1 MKFSLH
7 IFEIMKVVD
16 ACRYHIVRMNH
27 TLHFADSM
35 EFIIIIMHSLRSIIS
50 LVRYSVRIVPL
61 HDVSFDACVQ
71 ANLYRFGINTAPV
84 NRNYHNLCGFLWQGE
99 LSVCAGR

>member
-35 EFIIIIMHSLRSIIS
+35 EFIGSAEIS
-50 LVRYSVRIVPL
+50 
-61 HDVSFDACVQ
+61 
-71 ANLYRFGINTAPV
+71 G
-84 NRNYHNLCGFLWQGE
+84 W
-99 LSVCAGR
+99 

>member
-61 HDVSFDACVQ
+61 RKHSKKCTFYT
-71 ANLYRFGINTAPV
+71 LRFGCSFAAVNTIKPQ
-84 NRNYHNLCGFLWQGE
+84 LL
-99 LSVCAGR
+99 

>member
-27 TLHFADSM
+27 TLHF
-35 EFIIIIMHSLRSIIS
+35 LRQHG
-50 LVRYSVRIVPL
+50 VY
-61 HDVSFDACVQ
+61 
-71 ANLYRFGINTAPV
+71 N
-84 NRNYHNLCGFLWQGE
+84 HNNALPAKHNKP
-99 LSVCAGR
+99 S